1 MIGYTSLAVGSSLTT
16 LPLSIA
22 CFAALSAISFP
33 ATLQCDGH
41 QSMFKVTF
49 LSKIKLISLSIG
61 LVCLVWSCFFLSL
74 DFELSSGSLLG

>member
-49 LSKIKLISLSIG
+49 LSKIKLISLSIWSSTS
-61 LVCLVWSCFFLSL
+61 CLV
-74 DFELSSGSLLG
+74 LLFPEFKL